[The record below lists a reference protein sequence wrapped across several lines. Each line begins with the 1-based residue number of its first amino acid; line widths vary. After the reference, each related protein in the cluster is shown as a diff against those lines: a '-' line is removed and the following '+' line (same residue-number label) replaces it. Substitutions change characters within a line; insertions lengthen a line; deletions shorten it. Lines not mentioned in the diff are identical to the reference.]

1 MHGTGS
7 NFTGK
12 MRGNCIFNNSP
23 AGLERG
29 RLAGLR
35 NRQAIP
41 ASVPGN
47 PLAPEPAQEARGLH
61 LLLAEGQQEPTESR
75 PG

>member
-1 MHGTGS
+1 MHDPGS

-29 RLAGLR
+29 RLAGCGAARRSQLR
-35 NRQAIP
+35 FLEIRWLQSLP
-41 ASVPGN
+41 KRPW
-47 PLAPEPAQEARGLH
+47 GLH
-61 LLLAEGQQEPTESR
+61 LLLAEG
-75 PG
+75 